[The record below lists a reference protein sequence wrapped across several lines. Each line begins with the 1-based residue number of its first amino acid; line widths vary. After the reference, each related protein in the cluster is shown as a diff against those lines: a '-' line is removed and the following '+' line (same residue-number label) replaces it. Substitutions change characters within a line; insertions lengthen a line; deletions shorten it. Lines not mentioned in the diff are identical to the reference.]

1 MGGRAKGGI
10 TEVGWVDQIGEGKDS
25 GWGYAWG
32 GGTGVRCRSA
42 GVEYPKDYSWLMR
55 PLSDR
60 I

>member
-10 TEVGWVDQIGEGKDS
+10 TEVGWIDQIGEGKGSD
-25 GWGYAWG
+25 WGERG
-32 GGTGVRCRSA
+32 DGTSVRCRSA
-42 GVEYPKDYSWLMR
+42 GVEYPKDYSWLVR